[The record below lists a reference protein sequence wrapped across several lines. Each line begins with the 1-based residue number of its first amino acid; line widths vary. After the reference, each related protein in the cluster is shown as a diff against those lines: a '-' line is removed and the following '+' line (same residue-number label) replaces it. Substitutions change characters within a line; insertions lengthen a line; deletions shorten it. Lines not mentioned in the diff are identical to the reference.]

1 MLKVQ
6 FECDIRSTFCPDS
19 PNYRFDEVMNVLA
32 HTMRFKAGAN
42 LITQILQSTTINRYT
57 MTAGD
62 QLEALRDSYNKTFSE
77 GIQGYLCVKFSE
89 EQNINSYGDCRRC
102 KDRWGMRRGTIPN

>member
-1 MLKVQ
+1 
-6 FECDIRSTFCPDS
+6 
-19 PNYRFDEVMNVLA
+19 
-32 HTMRFKAGAN
+32 
-42 LITQILQSTTINRYT
+42 

-62 QLEALRDSYNKTFSE
+62 QLEALRDSYNKTFSD

-102 KDRWGMRRGTIPN
+102 KDRWGMRRSTILS